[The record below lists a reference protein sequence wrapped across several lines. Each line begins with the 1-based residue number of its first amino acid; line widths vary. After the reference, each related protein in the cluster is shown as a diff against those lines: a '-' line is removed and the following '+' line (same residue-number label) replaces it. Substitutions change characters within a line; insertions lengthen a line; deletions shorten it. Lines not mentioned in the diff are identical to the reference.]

1 MHKVLL
7 AFSFVVS
14 FSAAAAAASI
24 SGVVTDTTGA
34 ALPDARVVLR
44 DIATGQETSVSTA
57 ADGRYAFEAPSGT
70 YLVVVRRTGF
80 ADVVRTVHV
89 EDAEQKIDLPVT
101 LQVGAMSAE
110 VTVTAARGERELRQV
125 PLHVE
130 TIPDVAVE
138 QMNPLSTG
146 DALATAVNVTPV
158 GNGPFGVR
166 PRLRGLDSTRV
177 LVLVDG
183 ERLNT
188 ARMATDRTG
197 AEVGLISPSTIE
209 RMEIVNGAGTLL
221 YGSDALAGTIN
232 IITGEPSFSPRTE
245 WLYGFNGYYSSNEDG
260 GRGSVTLGLTS
271 PRATIRLQTGAE
283 SYGAYKAGSFD
294 VEDTTPLFTSG
305 RIKRGDTID
314 DNFGFSFKA
323 FPDPFNAPY
332 VRTDEVIPNSGAS
345 GDFVNLS
352 GQIKLGDRRSLR
364 VRYLRRR
371 MNDIGFAD
379 FAQPYFFNATSL
391 PYSNLDKVSTRYEAR
406 AVTPWLANISLT
418 AYYQRTER
426 LLQNLLPVQFPAPT
440 AASFFPIS
448 VMRLDILSQTEQRVW
463 TPGVDLQAVFVPASK
478 HLLTTGLTLY
488 RDRSSDRRT
497 TETTTSLVGQVVL
510 GARGPAPVVF
520 PSPIQLGPASVAHPV
535 RVPDAS
541 FRDIALFA
549 QDEWRVRPDV
559 SVIAGL
565 RGDFY
570 GVKVEATPGYDVTP
584 VVAGA
589 KPAID
594 PATLPTSSGGDY
606 GRNSLTGDIGLVAN
620 PGGPVNPFVHFGR
633 SYRHPNL
640 EEMLFAGPATA
651 GNIAPNVTVKP
662 ETGNNFDTGVTF
674 RSGGLSGGA
683 YFFFNQYQNF
693 IAQDLVVAA
702 TSAGPLAQASNF
714 ADVRITGIELSA
726 SAPVTVGTGVLTLA
740 GAAAFTRGT
749 ITDRREPARRQLAG
763 GYARR
768 QHYAGEGAAECAVH
782 RRQWQVVGRV
792 RRPRAGRR
800 ATSGRDAAGFTLRH
814 RPGPAVARRLC
825 HPANRLG
832 RERRAR
838 PQPRWPRLRSREPDE
853 PVLP

>member
-1 MHKVLL
+1 
-7 AFSFVVS
+7 
-14 FSAAAAAASI
+14 
-24 SGVVTDTTGA
+24 
-34 ALPDARVVLR
+34 
-44 DIATGQETSVSTA
+44 
-57 ADGRYAFEAPSGT
+57 
-70 YLVVVRRTGF
+70 
-80 ADVVRTVHV
+80 
-89 EDAEQKIDLPVT
+89 
-101 LQVGAMSAE
+101 
-110 VTVTAARGERELRQV
+110 
-125 PLHVE
+125 
-130 TIPDVAVE
+130 
-138 QMNPLSTG
+138 MN
-146 DALATAVNVTPV
+146 V
-158 GNGPFGVR
+158 
-166 PRLRGLDSTRV
+166 
-177 LVLVDG
+177 
-183 ERLNT
+183 
-188 ARMATDRTG
+188 
-197 AEVGLISPSTIE
+197 
-209 RMEIVNGAGTLL
+209 
-221 YGSDALAGTIN
+221 
-232 IITGEPSFSPRTE
+232 
-245 WLYGFNGYYSSNEDG
+245 
-260 GRGSVTLGLTS
+260 
-271 PRATIRLQTGAE
+271 
-283 SYGAYKAGSFD
+283 
-294 VEDTTPLFTSG
+294 
-305 RIKRGDTID
+305 
-314 DNFGFSFKA
+314 
-323 FPDPFNAPY
+323 
-332 VRTDEVIPNSGAS
+332 
-345 GDFVNLS
+345 S
-352 GQIKLGDRRSLR
+352 GQIKLGDRRSVR
-364 VRYLRRR
+364 VRYQRRR

-391 PYSNLDKVSTRYEAR
+391 PYSNLDKVSARYEAQ
-406 AVTPWLANISLT
+406 AVTPWLANLSLT

-440 AASFFPIS
+440 ATSFFPIS
-448 VMRLDILSQTEQRVW
+448 VFRLDILSQTEQRVW
-463 TPGVDLQAVFVPASK
+463 TPGVDLQAVFVPASN
-478 HLLTTGLTLY
+478 HLLTTGLTFY

-570 GVKVEATPGYDVTP
+570 DVTVEATPGYDVTP

-702 TSAGPLAQASNF
+702 TSAGPLAQASNY

-763 GYARR
+763 RYARR
-768 QHYAGEGAAECAVH
+768 QHHAGEGAAECAVH
-782 RRQWQVVGRV
+782 RRQRQVVGRV
-792 RRPRAGRR
+792 PASARRP
-800 ATSGRDAAGFTLRH
+800 TCD
-814 RPGPAVARRLC
+814 
-825 HPANRLG
+825 
-832 RERRAR
+832 E
-838 PQPRWPRLRSREPDE
+838 WPRRCSIHPSSPPRTCCRSTALRSSESAGA
-853 PVLP
+853 